1 MPKTKAAAHP
11 VVPVRVAAT
20 ADVVVPAAKRARAAG
35 AVAAT
40 AAPAAARATAPAV
53 PVNGTT
59 TAKKTRPNPN
69 AGKVCSRK
77 FVGCGADPGTYDP
90 VTRLQKGRKQH
101 SAACCR
107 AWKASGAISLVGAD
121 AHRRR
126 RGKNFTGRASGKKA
140 QQGAERA
147 KRRAEDRAA
156 QLARTAAI
164 IEKLV
169 DEMFDERMNEEDDDA
184 DNVAD
189 DGEVDGVA
197 SPDVGGSSAVPVV
210 TATLPTTPVTAT
222 VSAIA
227 TVPGPQ

>member
-1 MPKTKAAAHP
+1 MPSKTKAGAHP

-20 ADVVVPAAKRARAAG
+20 ADVVVPPAKRTRAG
-35 AVAAT
+35 AVAAIASPSVART
-40 AAPAAARATAPAV
+40 AAPAV
-53 PVNGTT
+53 PVVGA
-59 TAKKTRPNPN
+59 AKKTRYNPN

-77 FVGCGADPGTYDP
+77 FVGCGADPGVYDP

-126 RGKNFTGRASGKKA
+126 RGQGFTGRASGEKA
-140 QQGAERA
+140 QQGAQRA
-147 KRRAEDRAA
+147 KRRAEARAA

-169 DEMFDERMNEEDDDA
+169 DEMFDERMNEEDDD
-184 DNVAD
+184 DDDVD
-189 DGEVDGVA
+189 DGDVDEVVA
-197 SPDVGGSSAVPVV
+197 SQNGGGPPAIPVV
-210 TATLPTTPVTAT
+210 TATRPVTAT
-222 VSAIA
+222 VSAITA
-227 TVPGPQ
+227 VPIPQ